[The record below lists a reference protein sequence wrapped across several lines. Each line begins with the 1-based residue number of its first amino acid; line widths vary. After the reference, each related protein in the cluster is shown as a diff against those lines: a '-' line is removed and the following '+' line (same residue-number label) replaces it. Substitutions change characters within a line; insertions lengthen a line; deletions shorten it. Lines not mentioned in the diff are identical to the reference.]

1 MTAAP
6 ARVAAGPWTTLEA
19 WQADLVRVLA
29 DEAAAVA
36 AAETAAVVPGRCG
49 LCGASDGFEPG
60 RSGDM
65 REGLAC
71 RRCGCNARQ
80 RAAACALLDGL
91 DAPSRATV
99 AVTEQ
104 ASRLF
109 LVLRGRVGRLR
120 GSEYLNSWRLRLR
133 LTAWLWRHGVAGV
146 ARHDDVTALAMRDAS
161 VDAVLSLDVLEHVPD
176 YRAALRE
183 FARVL
188 APGGILVLTVPFHHA
203 QAANLR
209 IAELDGA
216 GRVRFFGEP
225 EYHGDP
231 LSGGVACFH
240 HFGWQLLDELRADGF
255 ATAELCRVQDPA
267 AGLPQGQ
274 WVVLARR

>member
-1 MTAAP
+1 MAVDRWP
-6 ARVAAGPWTTLEA
+6 TLDG
-19 WQADLVRVLA
+19 WRADMQRVLA
-29 DEAAAVA
+29 GEAAAVA
-36 AAETAAVVPGRCG
+36 GAESVPLLPGRCG
-49 LCGASDGFEPG
+49 LCGVAAGFEPVPARG
-60 RSGDM
+60 M

-71 RRCGCNARQ
+71 RGCGCIARQ
-80 RAAACALLDGL
+80 RAAAQLLLDSL
-91 DAPSRATV
+91 AAPERAHV

-109 LVLRGRVGRLR
+109 LALRRRVGHLR
-120 GSEYLNSWRLRLR
+120 GSEYLVSWRLWLR
-133 LTAWLWRHGVAGV
+133 VTAWLWRRGVVGP
-146 ARHDDVTALAMRDAS
+146 ARHGDVTALAMRDAS
-161 VDAVLSLDVLEHVPD
+161 VDGVLSLDVLEHVPD

-188 APGGILVLTVPFHHA
+188 KPGGVLVLTVPFHHA
-203 QAANLR
+203 QAANVP

-216 GRVRFFGEP
+216 GRVRFYGEP

-240 HFGWQLLDELRADGF
+240 HFGWRLLDDLRADGF
-255 ATAELCRVQDPA
+255 GMAEACRVQDPD